1 MKLYLN
7 WSQLSI
13 VLLVQQKKKKEIQE
27 EPTCTGIYTDIY
39 WHTHTHTYTHT
50 PSLCTQKTTHL
61 IVSCIFFFSLNGSNY
76 SFKDC
81 QHCTLWWANWD
92 GNSVVF
98 NGHTLNNKPVG
109 GKIFPDKL
117 WLTWLTYIMLMWGA
131 ERLSCL
137 MRWGVSYIP
146 LL

>member
-13 VLLVQQKKKKEIQE
+13 VLLVQQKKKKKFKRNRHVLAFTQ
-27 EPTCTGIYTDIY
+27 TSTDT
-39 WHTHTHTYTHT
+39 HTHTHIHTHT
-50 PSLCTQKTTHL
+50 ILVHTKDHASYSLLH
-61 IVSCIFFFSLNGSNY
+61 FFFSLNGSNY